1 MHSLL
6 LPHQGEVRPCNLYDV
21 GKFGGLETC
30 RNLLLPMV
38 QPGLGFFTH
47 HPESTREDVIPR
59 GKLQPNQVRLCVTD
73 QNLSWEGLAGHVTLA
88 TSQGYNL
95 TLFREVISFII
106 HIFLKKMKS
115 LEFDLKR

>member
-47 HPESTREDVIPR
+47 HPESTREDSRDPKRQVAAKSGKVVRDRSELELGRASWPRHSRHLAGLQSDLIPR
-59 GKLQPNQVRLCVTD
+59 SD
-73 QNLSWEGLAGHVTLA
+73 
-88 TSQGYNL
+88 
-95 TLFREVISFII
+95 
-106 HIFLKKMKS
+106 IFYHS
-115 LEFDLKR
+115 HFLEENEILGV